1 MLLLKPIF
9 LLIVFLFSTLFCLA
23 QENMAVRKIK
33 FRGNKNLQNYRLK
46 DEITIEP
53 SNWIKRKIFGK
64 DPVYYSSSLYEEDMK
79 RLKIFYQKQGYLNV
93 QFGEPELIV
102 TKKNKVELTVFIDEG
117 EPVLISDI
125 SFLVDSVFSLNE
137 VLRLPDKKKLLFQTE
152 AVTSKIFRDESIIND
167 KLLIAEA
174 FYNYGYP
181 YVSVGHKLNVDTL
194 SNTTS
199 VNWFVDRGPVSYF
212 GPTAIVGNS
221 RVPTKSI
228 LRQLDYSAGEVWSKS
243 KIDQT
248 QKHIYNQGNY
258 RVASVRTQLGEEL
271 NDTLPIQI
279 NIKEAPR
286 WSVRFGA
293 GYGREDKLRAFT
305 DVQYLSFLTNT
316 GRLNFYAKHSGLE
329 PYNIYLK
336 FSQPS
341 FLFPINTLTLHPFLQ
356 EQNEPGYGLKS
367 VGYNLTFLQNFSEQL
382 NTSIGFIYEDVEVDT
397 TGIPEVTLTSDVES
411 IYKKTGIV
419 LGGIYNNA
427 DPILDPVQ
435 GYSVSFNIKTNDMF
449 FSGEIPFYRIL
460 AEYKTYFGLRRG
472 VVLALK
478 GKMGG
483 ITRTDDQN
491 FIPIEEKFF
500 AGGSHSVRGWSR
512 SDLGPHDEN
521 GIPIGGN
528 SLLETSAEFRID
540 MGRKLKLNLFM
551 DAGNV
556 WERSFDYY
564 LGDLHYAAGIGIR
577 LKTPIGPAGID
588 FARPV
593 FDTETGWQIHFNIG
607 HTF

>member
-1 MLLLKPIF
+1 MKAVF
-9 LLIVFLFSTLFCLA
+9 LFIVFLFGTVLCLA
-23 QENMAVRKIK
+23 QENLVVQKIK
-33 FRGNKNLQNYRLK
+33 FQGNKHVQTYQLK
-46 DEITIEP
+46 DEIAIE
-53 SNWIKRKIFGK
+53 SSSWIKRKIFK
-64 DPVYYSSSLYEEDMK
+64 KEPVYYTSLLYNEDIN
-79 RLKIFYQKQGYLNV
+79 RLRIFYQKQGYLNV
-93 QFGEPELIV
+93 QFGPPEIV
-102 TKKNKVELTVFIDEG
+102 VNKKRKVELTIFIDEG
-117 EPVLISDI
+117 NPVYISDV
-125 SFLVDSVFSLNE
+125 SFQVDSVYALND
-137 VLRLPDKKKLLFQTE
+137 VLELPDKKKLLFQTE
-152 AVTSKIFRDESIIND
+152 AVATKIFRDEAITND

-174 FYNYGYP
+174 FYDYGYP
-181 YVSVGHKLNVDTL
+181 YALVDHKLDVDTL

-199 VNWFVDRGPVSYF
+199 VEWFVNRGPISYF
-212 GPTAIVGNS
+212 GPTNITGNK
-221 RVPTKSI
+221 RVPSKSI
-228 LRQLDYSAGEVWSKS
+228 LRQLDYNEGELWSKK

-248 QKHIYNQGNY
+248 QMQIYNQGNY
-258 RVASVRTQLGEEL
+258 RVASVKSQIGEEL
-271 NDTLPIQI
+271 HDTISMLI

-293 GYGREDKLRAFT
+293 GYGREDKFRAFT
-305 DVQYLSFLTNT
+305 DLQYLSFLTNT

-329 PYNIYLK
+329 PYNVYLK

-341 FLFPINTLTLHPFLQ
+341 FLFPMNTLSIYPFLQ
-356 EQNEPGYGLKS
+356 EENEPGYKLNKI
-367 VGYNLTFLQNFSEQL
+367 GYNITLLQSFSEEL
-382 NTSIGFIYEDVEVDT
+382 NTSIGFVYEDVELDT
-397 TGIPEVTLTSDVES
+397 TGYSESNSSTDVES

-435 GYSVSFNIKTNDMF
+435 GYSVSFNIKTNDILF
-449 FSGEIPFYRIL
+449 TGEIPFYRIL
-460 AEYKTYFGLRRG
+460 TEFKTYLGIRRG

-483 ITRTDDQN
+483 IQRTDDMD
-491 FIPIEEKFF
+491 FIPVDEKFF

-521 GIPIGGN
+521 GVPVGGN
-528 SLLETSAEFRID
+528 SLLEASTEFRID

-556 WERSFDYY
+556 WEQSFDYHP
-564 LGDLHYAAGIGIR
+564 GDLHYATGFGIR
-577 LKTPIGPAGID
+577 YKTPIGPAGID

-593 FDTETGWQIHFNIG
+593 FDSETNWQIHFNIG